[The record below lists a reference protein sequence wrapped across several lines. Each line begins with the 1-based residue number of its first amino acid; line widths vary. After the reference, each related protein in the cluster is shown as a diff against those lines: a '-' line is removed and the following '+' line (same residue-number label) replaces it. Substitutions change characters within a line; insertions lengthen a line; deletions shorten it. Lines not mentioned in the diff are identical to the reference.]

1 MVDVARPKSVIRNK
15 KIKKVVYAVLVLV
28 AASAVTLGLSRMAP
42 AAPSVDGAT
51 LWPDTVK
58 RGEMLRQVRGL
69 GTLVPEEVRFIP
81 ATSDSIIEERKLRAG
96 ETVTPNSIIL
106 VMSNPDVQQ
115 RAIDAELQLKG
126 AEADLANL
134 QATLQSQIL
143 NQQAAQA
150 SVESDYNRAKLDFE
164 ANRELAKDGLIADVI
179 LKKSQVTTQE
189 LAAKNEMEKKKV
201 EVNSKSADA
210 QIAAQ
215 QARVDQYRAAL
226 ELRRKQVDE
235 LTVRAMVAGV
245 VQQVPVEP
253 GQRVSQGT
261 ILAKI
266 AQPGRL
272 RAELQIA
279 ETQVKDVALGQIA
292 SIDTRN
298 GIIPGQVIR
307 IDPASVNGTVKVDVQ
322 LNGEYPKGV
331 RPDLSVDGTI
341 EVERL
346 PDVMYVGRPAYGQAD
361 TTVSMFKWLPN
372 GEAVRVQVKLGRTSV
387 NTIEIKEGLQIV
399 DRVILS
405 FHALVRDP
413 KIIGNLR
420 IGSIA
425 VMSGRKVRYRF
436 FKTL

>member
-15 KIKKVVYAVLVLV
+15 KIKKVVYVVLVLI

-81 ATSDSIIEERKLRAG
+81 ATSDGIIEERKARAG
-96 ETVTPNSIIL
+96 DTVTANSIIL

-115 RAIDAELQLKG
+115 RATDAQLQLKG

-134 QATLQSQIL
+134 RATLQTQIL
-143 NQQAAQA
+143 NQQAMQA
-150 SVESDYNRAKLDFE
+150 SVESDYNRAKLDLE
-164 ANRELAKDGLIADVI
+164 ANQELAKDGLVADVI

-189 LAAKNEMEKKKV
+189 LASKNEMEKKKV
-201 EVNSKSADA
+201 EVNSRSAEA
-210 QIAAQ
+210 QLAAQ
-215 QARVDQYRAAL
+215 QARVDQYQAVV

-235 LTVRAMVAGV
+235 LNVRAMVAGV

-253 GQRVSQGT
+253 GQRVAPGT
-261 ILAKI
+261 ILAKV

-279 ETQVKDVALGQIA
+279 ETQVKDVVIGQIA

-346 PDVMYVGRPAYGQAD
+346 ADVMYVGRPAYGQAE
-361 TTVSMFKWLPN
+361 TTVSMFKWMPN
-372 GEAVRVQVKLGRTSV
+372 GDAMRVQVKLGRASV
-387 NTIEIKEGLQIV
+387 NTIEIKDGLQIG

-405 FHALVRDP
+405 DMSAWDAYDR
-413 KIIGNLR
+413 LR
-420 IGSIA
+420 IN
-425 VMSGRKVRYRF
+425 
-436 FKTL
+436 

>member
-15 KIKKVVYAVLVLV
+15 RIKKVVYAVLVLV

-81 ATSDSIIEERKLRAG
+81 ATFDSIIEQRKARAG
-96 ETVTPNSIIL
+96 DTVTANSIIL

-115 RAIDAELQLKG
+115 RATDAELQLKG

-134 QATLQSQIL
+134 GATLQSQIL
-143 NQQAAQA
+143 NQQVQQA
-150 SVESDYNRAKLDFE
+150 GVESDYNRAKLDFE

-201 EVNSKSADA
+201 EVNSRSADA

-215 QARVDQYRAAL
+215 QARVDQYRAAF
-226 ELRRKQVDE
+226 ELRKKQVDE

-253 GQRVSQGT
+253 GQRVAPGT
-261 ILAKI
+261 ILAKV

-279 ETQVKDVALGQIA
+279 ETQVKDVAIGQIA

-346 PDVMYVGRPAYGQAD
+346 PDVLYVGRPAYGQAD
-361 TTVSMFKWLPN
+361 TTVSMFKWLAN
-372 GEAVRVQVKLGRTSV
+372 GDATRVQVKLGRTSV
-387 NTIEIKEGLQIV
+387 NTIEIKDGLQIG

-405 FHALVRDP
+405 DMSAWDAYDR
-413 KIIGNLR
+413 LR
-420 IGSIA
+420 IN
-425 VMSGRKVRYRF
+425 
-436 FKTL
+436 

>member
-201 EVNSKSADA
+201 EVNSRSADA

-279 ETQVKDVALGQIA
+279 ETQVRDVALGQIA

-387 NTIEIKEGLQIV
+387 NTIEIKEGLQIG

-405 FHALVRDP
+405 DMSAWDSYDR
-413 KIIGNLR
+413 LR
-420 IGSIA
+420 IN
-425 VMSGRKVRYRF
+425 
-436 FKTL
+436 